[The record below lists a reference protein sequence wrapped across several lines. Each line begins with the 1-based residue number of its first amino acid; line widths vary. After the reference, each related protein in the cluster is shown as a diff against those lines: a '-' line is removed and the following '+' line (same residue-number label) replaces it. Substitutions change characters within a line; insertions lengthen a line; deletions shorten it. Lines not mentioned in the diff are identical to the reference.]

1 MAQEMQKLAE
11 RNTANGARWMA
22 NQEKAEACLVVTCE
36 GRGANPSQKEKGRK
50 KRAKK
55 K

>member
-36 GRGANPSQKEKGRK
+36 GRGANPSQKKRRK

-55 K
+55 

>member
-22 NQEKAEACLVVTCE
+22 NQEKAEACEV
-36 GRGANPSQKEKGRK
+36 RGANSSQKRQ

-55 K
+55 

>member
-11 RNTANGARWMA
+11 RNTKEGARWMA
-22 NQEKAEACLVVTCE
+22 TQEKAEACEV
-36 GRGANPSQKEKGRK
+36 RGANPSQKRK

-55 K
+55 L